1 MTRNDPPRRPGQHG
15 TATRSRPPP
24 TVSPHTLRGYGPC
37 VLPDDGGGYGIG
49 WQGWE
54 QSMGGPGF
62 AVLGRGTDAVLKIE
76 HQYRLTEGG
85 QWVLLHAVMVRVR
98 RGWACREDE
107 PGAGGRDHRG

>member
-1 MTRNDPPRRPGQHG
+1 MRNDPPRRPGQHG

-54 QSMGGPGF
+54 PGMGGP
-62 AVLGRGTDAVLKIE
+62 ASPSLAAE
-76 HQYRLTEGG
+76 LTRCSRSSTSIG
-85 QWVLLHAVMVRVR
+85 
-98 RGWACREDE
+98 
-107 PGAGGRDHRG
+107 